1 MGVAKVHAIIRL
13 MNDGLKKFFDPK
25 SLPKTE
31 QKTVA
36 LDYFMRVRTK
46 LCLTFVLPD
55 APDRLLQWDDPKA
68 VFFLEEYRA
77 RGGTEVLVDLE
88 QYNLKIKNLARL

>member
-1 MGVAKVHAIIRL
+1 MS
-13 MNDGLKKFFDPK
+13 DGLKKFFDPK
-25 SLPKTE
+25 TLPLTE
-31 QKTVA
+31 KKTVA

-55 APDRLLQWDDPKA
+55 APDRLLKWDDPKA